1 MTRREQDASTP
12 ASAVRAGVAVAIAVV
27 SVSAAAAVLVTHENR
42 TAASPDGGSEVTTSP
57 DPLISDPSVPAHNA
71 RWQLDAADVFG
82 RTFTA
87 FVSPT
92 ESLQFDSG
100 VSEVIDAGGT
110 VVAAVGLPNPRT
122 YMLDQARLVGIDAS
136 DGTVRWS
143 VAPEGGLDSC
153 ADKPI
158 RGEIICFDPYSDD
171 PGFVAIDVRDG
182 AIRRVPIP
190 TGWFPYAI
198 AADDDRLFVLEGNPE
213 DSESVLHGG
222 DLDALDRAWSFPV
235 DAFAPWEG
243 VEGTLIHVADGRGV
257 VTLGGEARFFDPLT
271 GEPVDGLELQASG
284 TVVDTAAGN
293 EVWQLDEPGD
303 TEMNV
308 DGTVYTV
315 TGPSVLASKAG
326 TGEKLWAW
334 NVPTGSDGFPVSGS
348 IQAVGAAMYFVSS
361 SALIQLVAP

>member
-1 MTRREQDASTP
+1 MTRREQDASTR
-12 ASAVRAGVAVAIAVV
+12 ASAARAGVAVAVAVAAV
-27 SVSAAAAVLVTHENR
+27 AAATTVLITHENR
-42 TAASPDGGSEVTTSP
+42 TAASPDNGIEVTAPP
-57 DPLISDPSVPAHNA
+57 DSLMDDPSAPTHDA
-71 RWQLDAADVFG
+71 RWQLDAADVVG
-82 RTFTA
+82 REFAA

-100 VSEVIDAGGT
+100 VPEVIDAGGT

-136 DGTVRWS
+136 DGTARWS

-153 ADKPI
+153 ADDLV
-158 RGEIICFDPYSDD
+158 RGEIVCLDPYSDD

-182 AIRRVPIP
+182 ATRRIP
-190 TGWFPYAI
+190 MPEGWFPYAI

>member
-1 MTRREQDASTP
+1 MTGREQDASTRS
-12 ASAVRAGVAVAIAVV
+12 SAVRAGVAVAVAVAAV
-27 SVSAAAAVLVTHENR
+27 AAATTVIITDENR
-42 TAASPDGGSEVTTSP
+42 TAASPDGGIEVTAPP
-57 DPLISDPSVPAHNA
+57 DPLMDDPSAPTHDA
-71 RWQLDAADVFG
+71 RWQLDAADVVG
-82 RTFTA
+82 REFAA

-100 VSEVIDAGGT
+100 LPEVIDAGGT
-110 VVAAVGLPNPRT
+110 VVAAVGMPNPRT

-158 RGEIICFDPYSDD
+158 RGEIICLDPYSDD
-171 PGFVAIDVRDG
+171 PGFVAIDIRDG
-182 AIRRVPIP
+182 AIRRVPMP
-190 TGWFPYAI
+190 AGWFPYAI

-222 DLDALDRAWSFPV
+222 DLDALAGAWTFPV

-243 VEGTLIHVADGRGV
+243 VEGTLIHVAEGLGV
-257 VTLGGEARFFDPLT
+257 VTLGGEARFFDPST
-271 GEPVDGLELQASG
+271 GAPVDGLELEASG
-284 TVVDTAAGN
+284 AVVDTATGN

-303 TEMNV
+303 TENNV

-315 TGPSVLASKAG
+315 TGPSVLASDPG
-326 TGEKLWAW
+326 TGETLWAW
-334 NVPTGSDGFPVSGS
+334 NVPTDADGFPVSGS
-348 IQAVGAAMYFVSS
+348 IQAVGAAVYFVSS
-361 SALIQLVAP
+361 SVLTQLVAP